1 MASRTRRKFSDAVKL
16 NTVRRI
22 DAGSSVLKE
31 ARRLEASPTI
41 VRRWVGDSRFQ
52 SPGDTLPTKAAATK
66 RRKAKAGTPKLTE
79 AKPIIVTAQECPH
92 CGGALEVAAA

>member
-1 MASRTRRKFSDAVKL
+1 MEKRTRRKFSDAVKL
-16 NTVRRI
+16 NVVRRI
-22 DAGSSVLKE
+22 DAGSNVQKE
-31 ARRLEASPTI
+31 AARLQASPTI

-52 SPGDTLPTKAAATK
+52 SPGDVLPTQAAATK
-66 RRKAKAGTPKLTE
+66 RRRAKPGKPKITE